1 ATPAMKKRISKPLI
15 VLLIFALLGGG
26 CYGVYVLLD
35 FMNIEIPFVSDYF
48 KPQISDP
55 AGNLK
60 IDTLDIDSAFVKNVK
75 AGKLFMITGKIKNG
89 Y

>member
-1 ATPAMKKRISKPLI
+1 
-15 VLLIFALLGGG
+15 
-26 CYGVYVLLD
+26 
-35 FMNIEIPFVSDYF
+35 MNIEIPIVSDYF

-60 IDTLDIDSAFVKNVK
+60 IDTLDIESSFVKNDK
-75 AGKLFMITGKIKNG
+75 AGKLFMIKGKIKNG